1 MARILSELL
10 TGKKPGPQPY
20 DGSILQLPVTIVMP
34 TAAPAVGD
42 LLELVDLPPF
52 VDLLDY
58 DIVAPQLDSNGA
70 PTLAVS
76 IGEENAGFTDLAA
89 VYEAALTPGR
99 TAAGNVVRSGNAAA
113 SQASNAAARRIALK
127 VTAAAATWA
136 GAGKTVNVVLHL
148 RG

>member
-20 DGSILQLPVTIVMP
+20 DGSVLQLPITLVMP
-34 TAAPAVGD
+34 AAALAVGD
-42 LLELVDLPPF
+42 LLELVDLPPT

-58 DIVAPQLDSNGA
+58 DIVSPQLDSNGA

-76 IGEENAGFTDLAA
+76 IGEENAGYTDLAN
-89 VYEAALTPGR
+89 VYEAGLTPGR
-99 TAAGNVVRSGNAAA
+99 GATGNVVRSGTAAA
-113 SQASNAAARRIALK
+113 SQASNAAPRRIALK
-127 VTAAAATWA
+127 VTTAAATWA